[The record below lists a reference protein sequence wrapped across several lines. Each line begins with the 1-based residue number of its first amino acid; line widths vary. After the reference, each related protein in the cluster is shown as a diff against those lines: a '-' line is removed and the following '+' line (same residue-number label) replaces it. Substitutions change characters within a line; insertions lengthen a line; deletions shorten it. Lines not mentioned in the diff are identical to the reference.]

1 MSTDMSFK
9 VLKIVT
15 VIMLIGLF
23 IWNSIIVFKYFIAAK
38 KVTSGEDISN
48 ESLVPP
54 ALFVCREVAFT
65 DAMKDMANLDDFFD
79 NTLNL
84 SYELQGANVF
94 NLKNNGV
101 KNTPKIEIYEYLNT
115 TYVLLNAS
123 ESDYSTDFKIE
134 HVYSYSRG
142 LCYKFLFLRKVNIRS
157 GTHQRLIDN
166 HMNIFSTD
174 IDANIIFR

>member
-1 MSTDMSFK
+1 MYFLSICFIKESTKHEHSTIFIIISDSR
-9 VLKIVT
+9 L
-15 VIMLIGLF
+15 LISKGIF
-23 IWNSIIVFKYFIAAK
+23 IIVFKYFIAAK

-157 GTHQRLIDN
+157 GTHNRQSYEYFLN
-166 HMNIFSTD
+166 
-174 IDANIIFR
+174 